1 MVALGA
7 VALAAVLV
15 RLVMWRLAWL
25 ECRPVT
31 ARMKRGQ
38 SSRLWLLMLVLP
50 ALGVLAVWL
59 GDLDAARWCA
69 ALACA
74 APFLFASEKFWMFTT
89 ESEAP

>member
-1 MVALGA
+1 MVALG
-7 VALAAVLV
+7 VVTLAAVLV

-25 ECRPVT
+25 ERRPVT

-59 GDLDAARWCA
+59 GDLDAARWCV
-69 ALACA
+69 ALTAGL
-74 APFLFASEKFWMFTT
+74 PFLFASEKFWTTPT
-89 ESEAP
+89 ESETP

>member
-7 VALAAVLV
+7 AALAAALV

-25 ECRPVT
+25 ERRPVT

-38 SSRLWLLMLVLP
+38 ASRLWLLMLVLP

-59 GDLDAARWCA
+59 GDLEAARWCA
-69 ALACA
+69 ALAA
-74 APFLFASEKFWMFTT
+74 GVPFLFASEKFWMTT
-89 ESEAP
+89 TGSEA